1 MLKEVMRFSREHP
14 INTIVFGLASAFAA
28 QGIYYAAT
36 TGKGEFQDKQYA
48 PLPPFGAMG
57 ATTSTSTTTSSSH
70 PMNRAPAGDMMKHPT
85 SLFGYKNMGS
95 HCTGGVSGACS
106 NPHCHCGGAGLGA
119 GHKGRMKTMYGHEGS
134 DYGEDV
140 AEAPLFGGVPSSV
153 KRRVMINSVGDDD
166 IPYHR
171 ARKDAM
177 FGHQQ
182 EDPSVEAIMGFS
194 GMVDQGSGSGWW

>member
-28 QGIYYAAT
+28 QEIYYAAT
-36 TGKGEFQDKQYA
+36 TAKGEFQDKEYS

-70 PMNRAPAGDMMKHPT
+70 PMNRPPAGDMMKHPT
-85 SLFGYKNMGS
+85 SLFGHKNMGS
-95 HCTGGVSGACS
+95 HCTGGVHGACS
-106 NPHCHCGGAGLGA
+106 NPHCHCAS
-119 GHKGRMKTMYGHEGS
+119 KPISGS
-134 DYGEDV
+134 NYGEDV
-140 AEAPLFGGVPSSV
+140 AEAPLFGGVPSSI
-153 KRRVMINSVGDDD
+153 KRRVMINSVGDED

-182 EDPSVEAIMGFS
+182 EDPDIEAIMGFS
-194 GMVDQGSGSGWW
+194 GMVDQCSGSGWW